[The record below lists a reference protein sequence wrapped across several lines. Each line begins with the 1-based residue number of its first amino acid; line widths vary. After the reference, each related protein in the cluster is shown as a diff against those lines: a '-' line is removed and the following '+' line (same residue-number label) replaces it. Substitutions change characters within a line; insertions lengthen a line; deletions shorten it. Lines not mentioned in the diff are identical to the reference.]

1 MRAGKKRSPWR
12 ALRHSLFVCGL
23 SLGIAL
29 AVSVATLVGPAD
41 ETPSF
46 LKAAAS
52 TPAEQTQK
60 GESTSLGVLG
70 NIARLAP
77 GPDSSRDDGETPQS
91 SKGESVTA
99 VTAVVEEPST
109 AAGAAESAAISEP
122 APEARPEARVTSALT
137 SAAPALSRFDAE
149 TAETVV
155 SSSRFSTSTTANVPA
170 ALTQASTVPAA
181 SSMEALEAG
190 DRITVPV
197 TFYYCEDTTGGAR
210 SGDGGGFCGA
220 MRNGVVAHPGA
231 AACDAAYLGQRFI
244 IEGDPTERTYVCAD
258 TGGGI
263 HSQHRDIWFLSSS
276 EGWAWQAVVG
286 RSAVIQILP

>member
-1 MRAGKKRSPWR
+1 MPAGKKRSPWR

-29 AVSVATLVGPAD
+29 AVSIATFIAPDD

-52 TPAEQTQK
+52 TPAQQTHK
-60 GESTSLGVLG
+60 GESTSFGVLN

-77 GPDSSRDDGETPQS
+77 GPARSASNGETPQS
-91 SKGESVTA
+91 SDSEA
-99 VTAVVEEPST
+99 VTAVAEERST
-109 AAGAAESAAISEP
+109 AAAAEESAAVSEAAAEGTP
-122 APEARPEARVTSALT
+122 QARVTSALT
-137 SAAPALSRFDAE
+137 SARPALSTFEAE

-155 SSSRFSTSTTANVPA
+155 SSSRFTTSTTANVA
-170 ALTQASTVPAA
+170 AARTQNSAVSAA
-181 SSMEALEAG
+181 SSMEELEAG

-231 AACDAAYLGQRFI
+231 AACDVAYLGQRFI
-244 IEGDPTERTYVCAD
+244 IEGDPTGRTYVCAD

-263 HSQHRDIWFLSSS
+263 QNQHRDIWFLSSS